1 MKIMLVQF
9 AARIGAIVFAI
20 LFVAIVFDEWS
31 SRRDYF
37 IPKLLRMLGMCVC
50 ISLFIILASIGWYK

>member
-1 MKIMLVQF
+1 MKIMLVQL
-9 AARIGAIVFAI
+9 AAKIGTIAFAI

-37 IPKLLRMLGMCVC
+37 FPKLLRMIGMLIC
-50 ISLFIILASIGWYK
+50 ISLVIILSSIGWPK

>member
-9 AARIGAIVFAI
+9 AARIGTIVFAI

-37 IPKLLRMLGMCVC
+37 FLTLLRMFGMLIC
-50 ISLFIILASIGWYK
+50 IMLVIILSSIGWPK